1 MWLPLAALLLL
12 APTSALAQDD
22 TDTAGWGGNDTDTGD
37 EPEDTDCRR
46 SDTADSD
53 LDDCDDA
60 TADTD
65 VDDVTSGTT
74 YTAGQLLGEEGGSA
88 CASAG
93 SRSGLGVATV
103 VLVGVGAARRSRRR
117 REGLTG

>member
-103 VLVGVGAARRSRRR
+103 VLVGAARRSRRR
-117 REGLTG
+117 DGLTG